1 MVKKATNISKTEQ
14 APYVSPDRQLEDLA
28 ASLARILN
36 RTRRAALEHD
46 GYPLRVYV
54 LIRKLYSLAQDR
66 WNDQQRGIRYI
77 SVDGS
82 NIDRA
87 RLVKIAQYI
96 LAHIDQPPTL
106 TELAYEAGISLSKL
120 KQDFKKAFGITVH
133 QFYAREF
140 IRQAQQIL
148 LDEERLP
155 IKTVAYKLGYS
166 VTGFIKIFKKE
177 TGMSPKQFRQ
187 KYM

>member
-1 MVKKATNISKTEQ
+1 MVKMVSNLTKIEETSYAPPNKELEEVAAT
-14 APYVSPDRQLEDLA
+14 LA
-28 ASLARILN
+28 KILHQ
-36 RTRRAALEHD
+36 TRRKTPARED
-46 GYPLRVYV
+46 YPLRVYV
-54 LIRKLYSLAQDR
+54 LIRKLYALAQDR
-66 WNDQQRGIRYI
+66 WNDQQHGVRYI
-77 SVDGS
+77 AADCS
-82 NIDRA
+82 NIDKG
-87 RLVKIAQYI
+87 RLVKITQLI
-96 LAHIDQPPTL
+96 LEHIDHPPTL

-140 IRQAQQIL
+140 IKQAQRML

-155 IKTVAYKLGYS
+155 VKTVAYKFGYS